1 MECAKLAACC
11 LPQAGHYFGIEV
23 RHARCT
29 FPEQAVS
36 PSRATRGR
44 RISPE
49 PPPRDPCRNPPP
61 AGRRRGACSLSHRLQ
76 HRRPRRLGAAV
87 CHWHHRPDRGAP
99 TQPRAR
105 CRTPAVGNLTIP
117 RGISLGARRARRG
130 ARARLAPSRSLLGAF
145 SEPSRSHTIGARDR
159 LARRLLPR
167 GVCGSVHGGR
177 GLAAAARLRFY
188 GASLQSRATRGH
200 ARSSEI
206 SPGHARS
213 PETQVRGVTTISC
226 DPHKYGFAP
235 KGASVLMFRSK
246 ELRHHM
252 YTFATEWTG
261 ATPSAPLPRPAP
273 RLSPLAAAPRA
284 LSPSCPATGHR
295 HRGSAPLDAA
305 APLPGGIYATPT
317 MLGSRP
323 GGVVAATWAAM
334 MRYGEAGY
342 VEPTATRTCP

>member
-87 CHWHHRPDRGAP
+87 CHRHHRPDRGAP

-145 SEPSRSHTIGARDR
+145 SEPYHRRAGSACTSTAASGGLWFPSWRPR
-159 LARRLLPR
+159 ARRR
-167 GVCGSVHGGR
+167 RTASI
-177 GLAAAARLRFY
+177 LRC
-188 GASLQSRATRGH
+188 
-200 ARSSEI
+200 
-206 SPGHARS
+206 
-213 PETQVRGVTTISC
+213 VTAISC
-226 DPHKYGFAP
+226 DPRSREIKRDLSRSREVARDS
-235 KGASVLMFRSK
+235 GAR
-246 ELRHHM
+246 RHHDLVRSPQVRVR
-252 YTFATEWTG
+252 AKGGVG
-261 ATPSAPLPRPAP
+261 AHVPEQGAAPPHVHFCHRVDWRDALRPSPSACPSPLAPRRRPSRPLALVPSHRAPAP
-273 RLSPLAAAPRA
+273 RLSAARRCRAPPRRHLRHADDAGLAARRRGRGDLGGDDALRRGWVRRA
-284 LSPSCPATGHR
+284 DGYTDMSMT
-295 HRGSAPLDAA
+295 
-305 APLPGGIYATPT
+305 
-317 MLGSRP
+317 RP
-323 GGVVAATWAAM
+323 
-334 MRYGEAGY
+334 
-342 VEPTATRTCP
+342 